1 MNTTM
6 ISILDTFL
14 RPWADRG
21 EVHELKKRH
30 ERRTGAFL
38 ALLSTYAALTKYGDV
53 EILGIA
59 ERERQGKIL
68 KRNGASYDMYF
79 CLIHYP
85 RLKHSTVM
93 SLTSSAVPEFP
104 IQPFGLHIREENRAI
119 PALCYQLLIIVA
131 IFAPSFDLSFIFRN
145 IPHLCDDKW
154 HYLIFFVRI
163 SLPTLIG
170 CICIRYNNP
179 FFNW

>member
-14 RPWADRG
+14 CPWADRG
-21 EVHELKKRH
+21 EVRELKKRH

-38 ALLSTYAALTKYGDV
+38 VLLSTYTALTKYGDV

-79 CLIHYP
+79 CLKHYP

-93 SLTSSAVPEFP
+93 SLTSSAIPEFP

-119 PALCYQLLIIVA
+119 PALCYQLPIIVT
-131 IFAPSFDLSFIFRN
+131 IFAPLLTCRWFFEIYPILVTMNNTIWYSSYQFL
-145 IPHLCDDKW
+145 
-154 HYLIFFVRI
+154 YL
-163 SLPTLIG
+163 L
-170 CICIRYNNP
+170 
-179 FFNW
+179 